1 MITTPPPA
9 SEFELGPTYY
19 FSSPC
24 DSNYLQIW
32 QCSCEVQGVMCK
44 NVEMGEGEV
53 PILNMKLVQL
63 D

>member
-9 SEFELGPTYY
+9 SEFELGAAYY
-19 FSSPC
+19 FSPPC

-44 NVEMGEGEV
+44 KEEKGDGKVL
-53 PILNMKLVQL
+53 ILNMKLVQL